1 MDEGFLNRNDLIGR
15 FRENPSLVGDV
26 LECTGCAVLVLDS
39 RLRIL
44 SQNRT
49 AERWFPQGAE
59 RAPEDR
65 KCHHALLGCQEPCRT
80 GPPGKEGP
88 CPAVRALSSRAPE
101 GPDLLPRRFLDG
113 NEQYL
118 ESRAVPLA
126 DGRGEVD
133 FILEILRDVTSE
145 KLLALYREESN
156 LRDPL
161 TGLYNRKAF
170 HQVLDR
176 EQRRA
181 RRQGH
186 PVSLCLLD
194 LDSFKDFNERVGN
207 EAGDEFLASLGRILV
222 AQTRHE
228 VDNAFRIESDTFC
241 LILPETDSSQ
251 AFRIA
256 ERIRSALAATGE
268 PVTASLAICQ
278 AKPDETAED
287 FYRRAGD
294 RLFLAKKAG
303 GDRIL

>member
-1 MDEGFLNRNDLIGR
+1 MDQDPLKMDDLIGR
-15 FRENPSLVGDV
+15 LRDSPALLGAV
-26 LECTGCAVLVLDS
+26 LESAGCAVLVLDR
-39 RLRIL
+39 RLRIR

-49 AERWFPQGAE
+49 AERWFGPGAGKE
-59 RAPEDR
+59 KEGRA
-65 KCHHALLGCQEPCRT
+65 CHHALLGCEEPCRT
-80 GPPGKEGP
+80 GPPGNEGP
-88 CPAVRALSSRAPE
+88 CPALRALSSRTPQ

-113 NEQYL
+113 REQYL
-118 ESRAVPLA
+118 ESQAIPLE
-126 DGRGEVD
+126 DGEGGVSFIVEV
-133 FILEILRDVTSE
+133 LRDVTAE
-145 KLLALYREESN
+145 RQLARYREESN

-161 TGLYNRKAF
+161 TDLYNRRAF
-170 HQVLDR
+170 HQILDR
-176 EQRRA
+176 EQKRA

-186 PVSLCLLD
+186 PLSLCLLD
-194 LDSFKDFNERVGN
+194 LDSFKDFNEKVGN
-207 EAGDEFLASLGRILV
+207 EGGDEFLASLGRILV

-241 LILPETDSSQ
+241 LILPETNSAQ

-256 ERIRSALAATGE
+256 ERIRSALAATGK

-294 RLFLAKKAG
+294 RLFQAKKAG